1 MPHPASD
8 CFPKFSHITITI
20 DDIIA
25 LCGRR
30 FIITP
35 LMLQLPELLTG
46 DLKKL
51 GVSPIPASQ
60 AGVSRSAP
68 ALIEAASADPV
79 TQVPFFHRKP
89 APE

>member
-1 MPHPASD
+1 MIASD
-8 CFPKFSHITITI
+8 DIT
-20 DDIIA
+20 A

-35 LMLQLPELLTG
+35 LMLQLQELLTG

-51 GVSPIPASQ
+51 GVSPIPAGQ
-60 AGVSRSAP
+60 AGGSRSAP

-79 TQVPFFHRKP
+79 TPVHFFSQKTCTRV
-89 APE
+89 AIDIGGR

>member
-8 CFPKFSHITITI
+8 RFPKLSDITIAI

-30 FIITP
+30 FIITR

-60 AGVSRSAP
+60 AGASRSAP
-68 ALIEAASADPV
+68 AFNRSDGYSGAGFLWKNG
-79 TQVPFFHRKP
+79 T
-89 APE
+89 